1 MHWTLMCYIS
11 HSSLSDNH
19 FIHRFF
25 YFAPTAWTT
34 MEAYCVKC
42 KSKRS
47 MKDEKKVTMKNGRP
61 ATTGICSICGTKMFK
76 IGKWSFLTFCFPL
89 DCKVFV
95 LYLLLLLISF
105 MRIQFYVNKMY
116 YSIIVNKISAITVPL
131 RN

>member
-1 MHWTLMCYIS
+1 MDIFICLFNPFSLLLTPSLFSPIECILNTCTQLCYIS

-25 YFAPTAWTT
+25 YFAVSAWTT

-76 IGKWSFLTFCFPL
+76 IGK
-89 DCKVFV
+89 
-95 LYLLLLLISF
+95 
-105 MRIQFYVNKMY
+105 
-116 YSIIVNKISAITVPL
+116 
-131 RN
+131 